1 MDASLNNLLQ
11 CKNKIRNSKEAY
23 KKAKEK
29 QTEGSPVFPTYT
41 ELRRCWDMRMSW
53 KSQNPNKLELII
65 EKLKQTTNN
74 ESPTFDEEREDRE
87 IRENMRIM
95 SISSCEQIILSAHF
109 SSCEPF
115 MCQFLFPHLFP
126 ISRQVPSFVTERYTT
141 GIPV

>member
-1 MDASLNNLLQ
+1 MDTSLHNLLQ

-65 EKLKQTTNN
+65 EKLNKPQTMN
-74 ESPTFDEEREDRE
+74 
-87 IRENMRIM
+87 
-95 SISSCEQIILSAHF
+95 
-109 SSCEPF
+109 
-115 MCQFLFPHLFP
+115 HLRLMKKGK
-126 ISRQVPSFVTERYTT
+126 IEKSEKT
-141 GIPV
+141 